1 MDECISGCIGPILIQ
16 SFSGK
21 GKEYGDNVIII
32 LHVPKVSICSN
43 LLKKYL
49 FCILLG
55 TGHITI
61 PKYS

>member
-1 MDECISGCIGPILIQ
+1 MNERISGCIVPILTQ

-21 GKEYGDNVIII
+21 GKEHGDNVMII
-32 LHVPKVSICSN
+32 LHVPKVNTCSN

-55 TGHITI
+55 TGHITA
-61 PKYS
+61 PTYS